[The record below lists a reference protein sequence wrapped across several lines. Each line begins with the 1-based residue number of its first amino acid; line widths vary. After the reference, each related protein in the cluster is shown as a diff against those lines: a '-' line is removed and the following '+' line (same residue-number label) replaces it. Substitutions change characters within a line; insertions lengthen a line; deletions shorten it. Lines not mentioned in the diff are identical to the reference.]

1 MNQSEKELRLSKYLL
16 NKYSDI
22 INERE
27 QRTIGEIK
35 TFVDGNDLTIR
46 SIVEEFKESAYSF
59 DRDYKEILK
68 KVFSFIK
75 EELEFIEVSFGVNYW
90 LSAKDIM
97 EIKIVD
103 DEDMAVFTC
112 ACMKA
117 LGDNRA
123 EVIIAELEN
132 LKMHAFVAT
141 EIDKKFMILDATQNH
156 EIEKYFADKPEVL
169 KKYNFNGQ
177 KIKRFLYRFNSDKYE
192 QFLEED

>member
-1 MNQSEKELRLSKYLL
+1 MNQSEKELKLSKYLL

-35 TFVDGNDLTIR
+35 TLVDGNDLTIQ
-46 SIVEEFKESAYSF
+46 SIVEEFKESAYDF
-59 DRDYKEILK
+59 DRDYKKILK
-68 KVFSFIK
+68 KVFGFIK
-75 EELEFIEVSFGVNYW
+75 DELEFVEINLGINYW

-112 ACMKA
+112 ACMRA
-117 LGDNRA
+117 LGDNKA

-141 EIDKKFMILDATQNH
+141 EIDNKFIIFDATQKH
-156 EIEKYFADKPEVL
+156 EFEKFFGEKTEVL
-169 KKYNFNGQ
+169 RKYNFNGQ

-192 QFLEED
+192 QFLEEE